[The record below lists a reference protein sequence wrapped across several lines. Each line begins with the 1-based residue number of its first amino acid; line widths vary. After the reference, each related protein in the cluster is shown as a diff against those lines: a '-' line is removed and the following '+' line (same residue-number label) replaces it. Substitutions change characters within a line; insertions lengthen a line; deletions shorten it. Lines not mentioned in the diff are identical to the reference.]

1 MSRFNF
7 ESTSLSGLMAVT
19 RQRVGDQRGFLS
31 RMFCSEE
38 LQAAGWS
45 MPIVQINHT
54 MTHQLGAVR
63 GMHFQKMPY
72 AEKKLVSCIRG
83 AAWDVAL
90 DLRPRSPTFLQWH
103 AQELSADNGVA
114 LLIPE
119 GFAHGFQTLTADAE
133 LIYLHSAAY
142 HADAEGGLRPTDPYL
157 AIMWPLP
164 ITQISA
170 RDQAHPLIDNT
181 FEGVHTL

>member
-1 MSRFNF
+1 MSRFSVD
-7 ESTSLSGLMAVT
+7 STPLPGLMSIT

-38 LQAAGWS
+38 LQAAGWNL
-45 MPIVQINHT
+45 PIAQINHT
-54 MTHQLGAVR
+54 MTQQLGAVR
-63 GMHFQKMPY
+63 GMHFQKLPHT
-72 AEKKLVSCIRG
+72 EKKLVSCVRG
-83 AAWDVAL
+83 AVWDVAV
-90 DLRPRSPTFLQWH
+90 DLRPKSPTFLQWH
-103 AQELSADNGVA
+103 AQEISADNGIA

-142 HADAEGGLRPTDPYL
+142 HAAAEGGLRPTDSYV
-157 AIMWPLP
+157 AISWPLP

-170 RDQAHPLIDNT
+170 RDQAHPLIDKT
-181 FEGVHTL
+181 FEGVHAL